1 MSLANAQQ
9 AEYWSTS
16 GKSWATHQ
24 EMLDQLLSEPLE
36 ALLARATPTSG
47 ETVLD
52 IGCGTG
58 ASAIRLSKEVS
69 PEGQV
74 IAADISAPL
83 LERAKSR
90 GSGCE
95 NISFILGDAQTY
107 EFGEGRA
114 DLVFSR
120 FGVMF
125 FADSVAAFENLRRS
139 TRPGGRLA
147 MICWQGAPE
156 NPWFMDPM
164 KAAVARLG
172 KPEPLDPYAPG
183 PMAFKDIDRVIGILE
198 DAGWV
203 NAKGEKI
210 DVDLLPPKTVEK
222 AAEFATTVGP
232 ASRVMREK
240 EGTEEDLA
248 VIQSTCAEMLQAYQT
263 DDGLKVPARL
273 IVYSAVNPKS

>member
-1 MSLANAQQ
+1 MSQANAQQ

-16 GKSWATHQ
+16 GKSWAIHQ
-24 EMLDQLLSEPLE
+24 EMLDQLLSEPLK
-36 ALLARATPTSG
+36 ALLTRAAPALG

-58 ASAIRLSKEVS
+58 ASSLRLSERVG
-69 PEGQV
+69 PDGQV

-83 LERAKSR
+83 LDLAKAR
-90 GSGCE
+90 GSGLG
-95 NISFILGDAQTY
+95 NLSFILGDAQTY
-107 EFGEGRA
+107 EFGQGVA

-183 PMAFKDIDRVIGILE
+183 PMAFKDIDRVTGILE
-198 DAGWV
+198 DAGWI
-203 NAKGEKI
+203 NAKGENVE
-210 DVDLLPPKTVEK
+210 VDLLPPKEIEK

-240 EGTEEDLA
+240 GGTDEDLA
-248 VIQSTCAEMLQAYQT
+248 VIQATCAEMLEAYRAV
-263 DDGLKVPARL
+263 DGLRVPARL
-273 IVYSAVNPKS
+273 IVYSGDNPGN